1 MEIFMGLDK
10 HARIVNF
17 FCFGLVF
24 LLLLSAVLLLKRGSL
39 EPGIVLLFMGLAL
52 LPIAIVIR
60 IALGASGSTSGS
72 ATMS

>member
-1 MEIFMGLDK
+1 MGLDK
-10 HARIVNF
+10 HARIVNC

-24 LLLLSAVLLLKRGSL
+24 LLLFSAVLLLKKGSL

-52 LPIAIVIR
+52 LPIAIVIC
-60 IALGASGSTSGS
+60 IALGKSGSASGS